1 MILIAGGT
9 GTLGT
14 WIVVRLLIARGLE
27 MRLLTRDPAR
37 ARHLEDDL
45 LEVGLGMR
53 GARGF
58 CRTGDEWSPNRY
70 LGPSRVQW

>member
-45 LEVGLGMR
+45 VEVGAGD
-53 GARGF
+53 ARG
-58 CRTGDEWSPNRY
+58 P
-70 LGPSRVQW
+70 RVL